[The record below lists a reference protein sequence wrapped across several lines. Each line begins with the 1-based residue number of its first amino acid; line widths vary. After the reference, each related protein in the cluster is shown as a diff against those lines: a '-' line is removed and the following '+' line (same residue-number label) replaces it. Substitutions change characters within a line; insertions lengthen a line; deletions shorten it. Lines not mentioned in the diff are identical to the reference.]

1 MYVPIMDSFLKDL
14 IQTFKNGLTLD
25 GRQRVFNEN
34 KVLDG
39 LDINPQQD
47 PEEYTKRMLITPILT
62 HFQCTIDNAERRFE
76 SLKNH
81 SRKVDY
87 TFHTSFGEKYLL
99 EAKSLHSDLFAKK
112 EDGAV
117 NQIMD
122 ALKLSDVVKEY
133 KYGIATN
140 GNRWVFINSDR
151 EIIADYLIET
161 DFDKI
166 KGILSESIIPEFN
179 KEEISKKFYSWYSAL
194 LFGGKYKNHEG
205 KSCKISEEDCLVN
218 SVLKVDKLEDREK
231 IAQSTIDRLVF
242 IKFLESKGII
252 KEKIIH
258 YMLTLEDDRL
268 NTQLRSLF
276 FDVMSTKVSERDE
289 VNPVFKDI
297 PYLNG
302 SLFVRIP
309 AELDNP
315 DYRIKAAILRKVFE
329 FLDSF
334 TFSNEDS
341 LKRQSLDPE
350 ILGYIFEMSMLDTDR
365 KGTGAFYTPKEIT
378 DYMSR
383 DAVHTKLVQNIKDYL
398 KSSGY
403 DEIDLKSIKSMD
415 DVYKLS
421 DIKLGK
427 IFSEVLINFK
437 ICDNACGSGAFL
449 LASANI
455 LFET

>member
-1 MYVPIMDSFLKDL
+1 MDAFLKNL
-14 IQTFKNGLTLD
+14 METFKNGLTLD
-25 GRQRVFNEN
+25 GRQRVFKEN

-39 LDINPQQD
+39 QDINQHQD
-47 PEEYTKRMLITPILT
+47 PEEYTKRMLIAPLLDYLG
-62 HFQCTIDNAERRFE
+62 CTIDNAERRFE

-87 TFHTSFGEKYLL
+87 TFHTAFGEKYLL

-112 EDGAV
+112 DDGAV
-117 NQIMD
+117 NQILD

-133 KYGIATN
+133 KYGIATS
-140 GNRWVFINSDR
+140 GDRWIFINSDR
-151 EIIADYLIET
+151 ELIADYSIEN
-161 DFDKI
+161 DFEKI
-166 KGILSESIIPEFN
+166 KNILCESIIPEFD

-194 LFGGKYKNHEG
+194 LFGGKYKNHNG
-205 KSCKISEEDCLVN
+205 KSCKIAEEDCLVN
-218 SVLKVDKLEDREK
+218 SVIKVDSKEDKEK

-258 YMLTLEDDRL
+258 YMYTLEDDRL

-276 FDVMSTKVSERDE
+276 FDVMNTKVADRDE

-309 AELDNP
+309 AEVDNP
-315 DYRIKAAILRKVFE
+315 DYRIKAAILRMVFE

-378 DYMSR
+378 TYMSR
-383 DAVHTKLVQNIKDYL
+383 DAIHTKLIQNIKMYL
-398 KSSGY
+398 KTSGY
-403 DEIDLKSIKSMD
+403 DE
-415 DVYKLS
+415 
-421 DIKLGK
+421 
-427 IFSEVLINFK
+427 
-437 ICDNACGSGAFL
+437 
-449 LASANI
+449 
-455 LFET
+455 T